1 MAELMQNDLY
11 ALLAQIAESRKE
23 AVDHTNEIVR
33 EGLKTESAVRRDVS
47 DSTYKSLVASDAVG
61 DRLIDQLDKQ
71 YHRME
76 GRDYDSMRDIS
87 EMKGTITAN
96 QTAILA
102 EMRLASERGARDS
115 EIAALRS
122 QIEAQKNTQ
131 AILEKVGVDGTETRR
146 LINELKVDDLNRM
159 LIERNSE
166 IVEERFGRRHWRG
179 SWDQSQFSHL
189 NNQLQAFQSQLQET
203 RQGMVN
209 FGTMAGVGQSSTSN
223 NVR

>member
-1 MAELMQNDLY
+1 MAEVMQNDLY
-11 ALLAQIAESRKE
+11 SILVQIAESRKE

-33 EGLKTESAVRRDVS
+33 EGLRTENNVRRDVT
-47 DSTYKSLVASDAVG
+47 DSAYKNLLATDNVG

-71 YHRME
+71 YHRVE
-76 GRDYDSMRDIS
+76 GRDYAVMRDLA
-87 EMKGTITAN
+87 EMKGSIGAN

-102 EMRLASERGARDS
+102 EMRMGSERSARDS
-115 EIAALRS
+115 EIYSLKA

-131 AILEKVGVDGTETRR
+131 AILEKVGADGTETRR

-166 IVEERFGRRHWRG
+166 IVEERFGRHHWRG
-179 SWDQSQFSHL
+179 NWDQSQFAHL
-189 NNQLQAFQSQLQET
+189 NSQLQAFQSQLQET

-209 FGTMAGVGQSSTSN
+209 FGTMAGVGQTSTSN